1 MESLSKKRE
10 SPYEKTRAREENDYI
25 AQILR
30 P

>member
-1 MESLSKKRE
+1 MESISIKRD
-10 SPYEKTRAREENDYI
+10 SPYEKTRAREENDRI